1 MAKKQIKLPANM
13 VTAVIYILIGVLF
26 CAFKQAVVSWAML
39 IVGVLFLV
47 KGIMDIV
54 NKNVTSGVIYTVIG
68 ALLIILRFTLQ
79 DLIVKV
85 FGIILAVTG
94 LVQLFNGGA
103 KKLFPLL
110 SCILSIVGGLLIVFF
125 TGETLNIMF
134 IVSGVIFIID
144 GVLAFMG
151 KSRA

>member
-68 ALLIILRFTLQ
+68 ALLIIR
-79 DLIVKV
+79 
-85 FGIILAVTG
+85 
-94 LVQLFNGGA
+94 
-103 KKLFPLL
+103 
-110 SCILSIVGGLLIVFF
+110 SYRR
-125 TGETLNIMF
+125 E
-134 IVSGVIFIID
+134 
-144 GVLAFMG
+144 
-151 KSRA
+151 R